1 MFTALREHKL
11 HVKETKCHLFMEAV
25 EFLGHMIDHEGV
37 HVEKGK
43 IDAVKKWPEPKNLN
57 EV

>member
-1 MFTALREHKL
+1 M
-11 HVKETKCHLFMEAV
+11 FMEAV